1 MGSLSGFIITLS
13 SFVIPLILVM
23 DPFGNIPLF
32 ITALKRVPQERR
44 TKVLLR
50 ELFIA
55 LCIMMIFL
63 FSGAK
68 MLSWLG
74 IKEHSLGIS
83 GGIVLFIMSIKLVFN
98 SAMDEQ
104 AQISQKD
111 EEPFLVPLA
120 IPLIAGPASLSM
132 LMILSAKNP
141 TEVWT
146 LFAAVLIAS
155 VLNGAV
161 LLLSFPISNILGKRG
176 IIALER
182 LAGLIMVL
190 ISVNMIMGGIF
201 DFVTSLR

>member
-1 MGSLSGFIITLS
+1 MELIS
-13 SFVIPLILVM
+13 SYIVTLILVM

-55 LCIMMIFL
+55 LFIMMIFL
-63 FSGAK
+63 FGGAK

-74 IKEHSLGIS
+74 IAKYSLGIS

-98 SAMDEQ
+98 SVIDEQ
-104 AQISQKD
+104 AQINQRD

-132 LMILSAKNP
+132 LMILSAGDPEK
-141 TEVWT
+141 VWS
-146 LFAAVLIAS
+146 LFTAVIIAS
-155 VLNGAV
+155 VLNGIV
-161 LLLSFPISNILGKRG
+161 LLLSFPISNILGRRG

-182 LAGLIMVL
+182 LTGLVMVL
-190 ISVNMIMGGIF
+190 ISVNMMMGGISE
-201 DFVTSLR
+201 FVKSLA

>member
-1 MGSLSGFIITLS
+1 MELITSYILT
-13 SFVIPLILVM
+13 LILVM

-32 ITALKRVPQERR
+32 ITALKKVPTERR

-55 LCIMMIFL
+55 LFIMMLFL
-63 FSGAK
+63 FGGAR

-74 IKEHSLGIS
+74 IAKYSLGIS

-98 SAMDEQ
+98 SSMDEQ
-104 AQISQKD
+104 AQINQKD

-132 LMILSAKNP
+132 LMILSAGDPKK
-141 TEVWT
+141 VWS
-146 LFAAVLIAS
+146 LFIAVLIAS
-155 VLNGAV
+155 VLNGIV

-182 LAGLIMVL
+182 LTGLIMVL
-190 ISVNMIMGGIF
+190 ISVNMMMGGISE
-201 DFVTSLR
+201 FVSSLR

>member
-1 MGSLSGFIITLS
+1 MELIS
-13 SFVIPLILVM
+13 SYVLTLILVM

-50 ELFIA
+50 ELIIA
-55 LCIMMIFL
+55 LFIMMSFL
-63 FSGAK
+63 FGGAK
-68 MLSWLG
+68 LLSWLG
-74 IKEHSLGIS
+74 IAKYSLGIS

-104 AQISQKD
+104 AQINQKD

-132 LMILSAKNP
+132 LMILSAGDPAK
-141 TEVWT
+141 VWS
-146 LFAAVLIAS
+146 LFIAVLIAS

-182 LAGLIMVL
+182 LTGLIMVL
-190 ISVNMIMGGIF
+190 ISVNMMMGGISE
-201 DFVTSLR
+201 FVLSLR

>member
-1 MGSLSGFIITLS
+1 MELIS
-13 SFVIPLILVM
+13 SYVLTLILVM

-55 LCIMMIFL
+55 LFIMMSFL
-63 FSGAK
+63 FGGAK

-74 IKEHSLGIS
+74 IQKYSLSIS

-98 SAMDEQ
+98 AAMDEQ
-104 AQISQKD
+104 AQINQKD

-132 LMILSAKNP
+132 LMILSAGAPEK
-141 TEVWT
+141 VWS
-146 LFAAVLIAS
+146 LFTAVLIAS

-182 LAGLIMVL
+182 LTGLIMVL
-190 ISVNMIMGGIF
+190 ISVNMMMVGISEF
-201 DFVTSLR
+201 AISLR

>member
-1 MGSLSGFIITLS
+1 MELISSYIIT
-13 SFVIPLILVM
+13 LILVM

-50 ELFIA
+50 ELMIA
-55 LCIMMIFL
+55 LLIMMVFL
-63 FSGAK
+63 FAGAK
-68 MLSWLG
+68 MLAWLG
-74 IKEHSLGIS
+74 IAKYSLGIS

-98 SAMDEQ
+98 SSMDEQ
-104 AQISQKD
+104 AQLNQKD

-132 LMILSAKNP
+132 LMILSAGDPKK
-141 TEVWT
+141 VWS
-146 LFAAVLIAS
+146 LFIAVLIAS
-155 VLNGAV
+155 VLNGIV

-182 LAGLIMVL
+182 LTGLIMVL
-190 ISVNMIMGGIF
+190 IYVNMMMGGISE
-201 DFVTSLR
+201 FVKSLS

>member
-1 MGSLSGFIITLS
+1 MELITSYIIT
-13 SFVIPLILVM
+13 LILVM

-32 ITALKRVPQERR
+32 ITALKKVPTERR

-55 LCIMMIFL
+55 LFIMMLFL
-63 FSGAK
+63 FGGAR

-74 IKEHSLGIS
+74 IAKYSLGIS

-98 SAMDEQ
+98 SSMDEQ
-104 AQISQKD
+104 AQINQKD

-132 LMILSAKNP
+132 LMILSAGDPKK
-141 TEVWT
+141 VWS
-146 LFAAVLIAS
+146 LFIAVLIAS
-155 VLNGAV
+155 VLNGII

-182 LAGLIMVL
+182 LTGLIMVL
-190 ISVNMIMGGIF
+190 ISVNMMMGGISE
-201 DFVTSLR
+201 FVSSLR

>member
-1 MGSLSGFIITLS
+1 MELLS
-13 SFVIPLILVM
+13 SFILTLILVM

-55 LCIMMIFL
+55 LCIMMLFL
-63 FSGAK
+63 FAGAK
-68 MLSWLG
+68 LLSWLG
-74 IKEHSLGIS
+74 IQNYSLGVS
-83 GGIVLFIMSIKLVFN
+83 GGLVLFIMSIKLVFN
-98 SAMDEQ
+98 SSMDEQ
-104 AQISQKD
+104 AQINQKD

-141 TEVWT
+141 SDVWI

-176 IIALER
+176 IVALER
-182 LAGLIMVL
+182 LTGLIMVL
-190 ISVNMIMGGIF
+190 ISVNMIMNGIS